1 MQRLIMVG
9 LNSYQQESL
18 ENAILAVMHATR
30 RPPPRFQEYTVII
43 ITQPPL
49 KATLR
54 GTDYAEK
61 VAKWGTVL
69 GASDI
74 KYTPRTHVKG
84 LVLTSLVAQLDE
96 SPLGKVLDRTKV
108 LYGPRT

>member
-1 MQRLIMVG
+1 MVG
-9 LNSYQQESL
+9 LSSYQQESL
-18 ENAILAVMHATR
+18 KSAILAVMHATR

-54 GTDYAEK
+54 GTDYAER

-74 KYTPRTHVKG
+74 KYMAHTFV
-84 LVLTSLVAQLDE
+84 
-96 SPLGKVLDRTKV
+96 
-108 LYGPRT
+108 